1 MLDLLKDYAL
11 KRVDLLKMEATEK
24 GVLTVSTIILSVVM
38 AVFALFF
45 LILLNIGIA
54 LLIRSA
60 LVCNAYGFLIVAGF
74 DLLVVL
80 SLVLAGKSIKDMIGK
95 RLIIMVD
102 TADEWARNT
111 VIWNN
116 LRGKKH
122 SCRKRFPKWK
132 TL

>member
-54 LLIRSA
+54 LLIGSA
-60 LVCNAYGFLIVAGF
+60 LDSNAYGFLIVAGF
-74 DLLVVL
+74 Y
-80 SLVLAGKSIKDMIGK
+80 
-95 RLIIMVD
+95 
-102 TADEWARNT
+102 
-111 VIWNN
+111 
-116 LRGKKH
+116 
-122 SCRKRFPKWK
+122 
-132 TL
+132 